1 MVSRMRDMVGLRLRL
16 LGETDKVGREVG
28 SAILLYKASG
38 DCLQSNSLLHGVRKA
53 KGDEGSSIFGLGG
66 RSSVAHR
73 TDILS
78 NDFQ

>member
-1 MVSRMRDMVGLRLRL
+1 MGFFGMVRLRL
-16 LGETDKVGREVG
+16 LGEADEVGREVG
-28 SAILLYKASG
+28 SAILLGEASG
-38 DCLQSNSLLHGVRKA
+38 DCLQSDGFLHGVREA
-53 KGDEGSSIFGLGG
+53 KGDEGGGVFGLGG